1 MNLKLSV
8 ILWIA
13 IDSDQFYIS
22 VFSNDAEIKN
32 KLYDNSVRN
41 GIYNIMEFE
50 GENENNFLY
59 TKYVYKNDNAED
71 VSSIMIKLYE
81 YLEKMNL

>member
-8 ILWIA
+8 ILCIA

-59 TKYVYKNDNAED
+59 QSMYIKM
-71 VSSIMIKLYE
+71 IML
-81 YLEKMNL
+81 KMYHLL